1 MRVLVT
7 GGFGFVGRHFV
18 RNLLD
23 EGHDVHVVDSLV
35 PATGGTHPAAP
46 EYFPRPARSKKLSF
60 DLIDCREFFEQDS
73 ESWDLVIHLAA
84 IVGGRLVIERDPIA
98 VAEDLSIDASFW
110 RFVSRSRPARVVH
123 FSSSAA
129 YPVALQ
135 APENF
140 RRLVESD
147 IDFSGPL
154 GLPDMTYGWAKLT
167 SEYLARFFS
176 DDSRTEVYNFR
187 PFSGYGEDQDASYPV
202 PAIVDRA
209 LAHSGEEFAV
219 WGSGLQSRDFIYI
232 DDIVN
237 IVVGLLNRPSRAAAL
252 NLGTGIGTNFVQL
265 ADLALSITGGG
276 ARIVP
281 TSSMPEGVFYRV
293 SDTRLQ
299 ETLSPLNLVSLRE
312 GLVRVAEYR
321 SFLLRRRQES

>member
-23 EGHDVHVVDSLV
+23 EGHDVHVVDNLV
-35 PATGGTHPAAP
+35 PATGGIHPASP
-46 EYFPRPARSKKLSF
+46 EYFPKSAHSTKLSF
-60 DLIDCREFFEQDS
+60 DLIDCRDYFEQNS
-73 ESWDLVIHLAA
+73 KSWDLIIHLAA
-84 IVGGRLVIERDPIA
+84 IVGGRLVIERDPMA

-135 APENF
+135 APEGF
-140 RRLVESD
+140 RRLVETD
-147 IDFSGPL
+147 IDFSRPL

-167 SEYLARFFS
+167 SEYLARFFFG
-176 DDSRTEVYNFR
+176 DGETRVYNFR

-209 LAHSGEEFAV
+209 LVHSGDEFVV
-219 WGSGLQSRDFIYI
+219 WGSGLQSRDFIFI
-232 DDIVN
+232 DDIVD
-237 IVVGLLNRPSRAAAL
+237 IVMGLIDRPPQVDAL
-252 NLGTGIGTNFVQL
+252 NLGTGVGTSFVEL
-265 ADLALSITGGG
+265 ANLALSITGGG
-276 ARIVP
+276 GRIVP
-281 TSSMPEGVFYRV
+281 ASAMPEGVFYRV

-299 ETLSPLNLVSLRE
+299 ETLFPLNLVSLRE
-312 GLVRVAEYR
+312 GLQRVAEYR